1 MKGWV
6 TTLAVTAIALGLAT
20 GAAAAGGDASKGQV
34 SFGMYCTACH
44 GSAGKGDGPG
54 AGALNPKPR
63 NLSDGAYMAKLND
76 QYLFDVIAKGGT
88 AFGKSPAMPP
98 WNPTLKDE
106 DIRNVV
112 AYIRTLA
119 KPLSA
124 SGR

>member
-1 MKGWV
+1 MRRGIMLV
-6 TTLAVTAIALGLAT
+6 AAIGVVVML
-20 GAAAAGGDASKGQV
+20 GAAAAMAGGDAGKGQV
-34 SFGMYCTACH
+34 SFQMYCSACH

-63 NLSDGAYMAKLND
+63 DLTDGKYMSTLKD
-76 QYLFDVIAKGGT
+76 QYLFDVIAKGGS

-98 WNPTLKDE
+98 WNPTLKDD
-106 DIRNVV
+106 DIRNVI
-112 AYIRTLA
+112 AFIRSVS